1 LNQVSFDIK
10 KGELVAVVG
19 PSGAGKTTLVH
30 AMGGLIKPDSGSIM
44 IDGQILDM
52 NDDKRT
58 SAYRNHYLG
67 FVFQNYSLLPNYT
80 VLDNIA
86 LPMVIAGVR
95 PRLRKKTA
103 LAYLSAVGLDGFE
116 KRRANELSGGQRQR
130 VGIARALATRPK
142 VIIADEP
149 TGNLD
154 SHRSHQIMTLLQT
167 LSHKNDITII
177 VVTHD
182 HHVAQLADHILYMH
196 DGTIGESINAN

>member
-1 LNQVSFDIK
+1 MAI
-10 KGELVAVVG
+10 VG

-30 AMGGLIKPDSGSIM
+30 TMGGLINPDSGTVM
-44 IDGQILDM
+44 IDGQILDLSK
-52 NDDKRT
+52 DKKT
-58 SAYRNHYLG
+58 SIYRNQYIG

-80 VLDNIA
+80 VLENIT
-86 LPMVIAGVR
+86 LPLMIAGVK

-103 LAYLSAVGLDGFE
+103 LAYLNAVGLDGFA

-130 VGIARALATRPK
+130 VGIARALASHPK

-154 SHRSHQIMTLLQT
+154 SHRSHQIMAILQT
-167 LSHKNDITII
+167 LSHKNGITII

-182 HHVAQLADHILYMH
+182 HHVAQLADHIVCLK
-196 DGTIGESINAN
+196 DGMIGELINAN